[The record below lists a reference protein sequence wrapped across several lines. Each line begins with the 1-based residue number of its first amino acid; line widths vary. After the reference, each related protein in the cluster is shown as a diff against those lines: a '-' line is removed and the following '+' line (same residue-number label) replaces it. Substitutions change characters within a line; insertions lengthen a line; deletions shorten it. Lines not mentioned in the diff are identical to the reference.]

1 MWQMDDDNG
10 EGDEDVE
17 ESNNGAA
24 NATATAAAAAA
35 GPAPS
40 RHHHKFSPDDEA
52 AMEAAVEI
60 AVLLSHSNNKNAQ
73 ILFNSVLT
81 DNYEKLSATAATI
94 RSEISNQGTL

>member
-1 MWQMDDDNG
+1 
-10 EGDEDVE
+10 
-17 ESNNGAA
+17 
-24 NATATAAAAAA
+24 
-35 GPAPS
+35 
-40 RHHHKFSPDDEA
+40 
-52 AMEAAVEI
+52 MEAAVEI